1 MVEID
6 VVSSLLVFM
15 VWFGSLEH
23 TGVHTVGQA
32 DAGGGGGR
40 VLYLGGGVLWKKL
53 MSGYD
58 CLGKVEF
65 SS

>member
-1 MVEID
+1 MKKKQLKILLEMVEID

-32 DAGGGGGR
+32 DAGGD
-40 VLYLGGGVLWKKL
+40 GGGVL
-53 MSGYD
+53 
-58 CLGKVEF
+58 
-65 SS
+65 